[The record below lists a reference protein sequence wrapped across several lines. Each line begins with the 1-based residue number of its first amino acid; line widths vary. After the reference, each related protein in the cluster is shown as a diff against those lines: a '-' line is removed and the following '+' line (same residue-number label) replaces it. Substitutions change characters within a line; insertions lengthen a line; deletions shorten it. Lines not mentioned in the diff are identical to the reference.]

1 MIRETRVWLARH
13 AETTTPTVFHGAESD
28 IGLSSHG
35 ERQALAAA
43 EWFQTLRPTRLISS
57 YMLRARRTAEPIAR
71 ETGLPHLIESRFHER
86 RIGDMSG
93 QPFSTTDGFW
103 PITVREWSSG
113 NTAYTTPD
121 AESFDDLRER
131 LIDAWNDT
139 MTAHAGERIV
149 IIAHGVVCKVLL
161 LCLLKDFGPKRW
173 VELGRVPNLAV
184 SELYGD
190 SETGWHAE
198 QILQVPPPV
207 LALVT
212 TAEPTAVKSE
222 A

>member
-28 IGLSSHG
+28 IGLSELG
-35 ERQALAAA
+35 ERQAVAAA
-43 EWFQTLRPTRLISS
+43 EWFQTLQPTCLISS
-57 YMLRARRTAEPIAR
+57 NMLRARLTAAPIAQR
-71 ETGLPHLIESRFHER
+71 TGLPHLIESRFHER

-103 PITVREWSSG
+103 AITVREWSSG

-131 LIDAWNDT
+131 LITAWNDT
-139 MTAHAGERIV
+139 MAAHAGERIV
-149 IIAHGVVCKVLL
+149 LIAHGIVCKILL
-161 LCLLKDFGPKRW
+161 LCLLNDFGPKRW
-173 VELGRVPNLAV
+173 EELGRVPNLAV
-184 SELYGD
+184 SELFGNC
-190 SETGWHAE
+190 ETGWHST

-207 LALVT
+207 LSL
-212 TAEPTAVKSE
+212 KL
-222 A
+222 

>member
-28 IGLSSHG
+28 IGLSELG
-35 ERQALAAA
+35 ERQAVAAA
-43 EWFQTLRPTRLISS
+43 EWFQTLQPTRLISS
-57 YMLRARRTAEPIAR
+57 NMLRARRTAAPIAQR
-71 ETGLPHLIESRFHER
+71 TELPHIVESRFHER

-121 AESFDDLRER
+121 AESFDELRER
-131 LIDAWNDT
+131 LVTAWNDT
-139 MTAHAGERIV
+139 VTAHAGERIV
-149 IIAHGVVCKVLL
+149 IIAHGIVCKVLL
-161 LCLLKDFGPKRW
+161 LCLLKEFGPKRW
-173 VELGRVPNLAV
+173 VELGHVPNLAV
-184 SELYGD
+184 SELAGH
-190 SETGWHAE
+190 SETGWRST

-207 LALVT
+207 LALQAIRV
-212 TAEPTAVKSE
+212 
-222 A
+222 

>member
-28 IGLSSHG
+28 IGLSELG
-35 ERQALAAA
+35 ERQAVAAA
-43 EWFQTLRPTRLISS
+43 EWFQTLQPTRLISS
-57 YMLRARRTAEPIAR
+57 NMLRARRTAAPIAQR
-71 ETGLPHLIESRFHER
+71 TDLPHIVESRFHER

-121 AESFDDLRER
+121 AESFDELRER
-131 LIDAWNDT
+131 LVTAWNDT
-139 MTAHAGERIV
+139 VAAHAGERIV
-149 IIAHGVVCKVLL
+149 IIAHGIVCKVLL
-161 LCLLKDFGPKRW
+161 LCLLNDFGPKRW
-173 VELGRVPNLAV
+173 VELGHVPNLAV
-184 SELYGD
+184 SELYSD
-190 SETGWHAE
+190 SETGWRST

-207 LALVT
+207 LALQAIRV
-212 TAEPTAVKSE
+212 
-222 A
+222 

>member
-28 IGLSSHG
+28 IGLSELG
-35 ERQALAAA
+35 ERQAVAAA
-43 EWFQTLRPTRLISS
+43 EWFQTLQPTRLISS
-57 YMLRARRTAEPIAR
+57 NMLRARRTAAPIAQR
-71 ETGLPHLIESRFHER
+71 TELPHIVESRFHER

-121 AESFDDLRER
+121 AESFDELRER
-131 LIDAWNDT
+131 LVTAWNDT
-139 MTAHAGERIV
+139 MAAHAGERIV
-149 IIAHGVVCKVLL
+149 IIAHGIVCKVLL
-161 LCLLKDFGPKRW
+161 LCLLKEFGPKRW
-173 VELGRVPNLAV
+173 VELGHVPNLAV
-184 SELYGD
+184 SELAGH
-190 SETGWHAE
+190 SETGWRST

-207 LALVT
+207 LALQAIRV
-212 TAEPTAVKSE
+212 
-222 A
+222 

>member
-28 IGLSSHG
+28 IGLSELG
-35 ERQALAAA
+35 ERQAVAAA
-43 EWFQTLRPTRLISS
+43 EWFQTLQPTRLISS
-57 YMLRARRTAEPIAR
+57 NMLRARRTAAPIAQR
-71 ETGLPHLIESRFHER
+71 TELPHIVESRFHER

-121 AESFDDLRER
+121 AESFDELRER
-131 LIDAWNDT
+131 LVTAWNDT
-139 MTAHAGERIV
+139 VAAHAGERIV
-149 IIAHGVVCKVLL
+149 IIAHGIVCKVLL
-161 LCLLKDFGPKRW
+161 LCLLNDFGPKRW
-173 VELGRVPNLAV
+173 VELGHVPNLAV
-184 SELYGD
+184 SELYSD
-190 SETGWHAE
+190 SETGWRST

-207 LALVT
+207 LALQAIRV
-212 TAEPTAVKSE
+212 
-222 A
+222 

>member
-28 IGLSSHG
+28 IGLSELG
-35 ERQALAAA
+35 ERQAVAAA
-43 EWFQTLRPTRLISS
+43 EWFQTLQPTRVISS
-57 YMLRARRTAEPIAR
+57 NMLRARRTASPIAQQ
-71 ETGLPHLIESRFHER
+71 TGLPHLIDSRFHER

-103 PITVREWSSG
+103 AITVREWSSG

-131 LIDAWNDT
+131 LITAWNDT

-149 IIAHGVVCKVLL
+149 FIAHGIVCKILL
-161 LCLLKDFGPKRW
+161 LCLLNDFGPKRW
-173 VELGRVPNLAV
+173 VELGRMPNLAV
-184 SELYGD
+184 SELHGN
-190 SETGWHAE
+190 SETGWLSS
-198 QILQVPPPV
+198 QILQVPPSV
-207 LALVT
+207 LALL
-212 TAEPTAVKSE
+212 P
-222 A
+222 

>member
-28 IGLSSHG
+28 IGLSELG
-35 ERQALAAA
+35 ERQAVAAA
-43 EWFQTLRPTRLISS
+43 EWFQTLQPTRLISS
-57 YMLRARRTAEPIAR
+57 NMLRARRTAAPIAQR
-71 ETGLPHLIESRFHER
+71 TELPHIVESRFHER

-121 AESFDDLRER
+121 AESFDELRER
-131 LIDAWNDT
+131 LVTAWNDT
-139 MTAHAGERIV
+139 VAAHAGERIV
-149 IIAHGVVCKVLL
+149 IIAHGIVCKVLL
-161 LCLLKDFGPKRW
+161 LCLLKEFGPKRW
-173 VELGRVPNLAV
+173 VELGHVPNLAV
-184 SELYGD
+184 SELAGH
-190 SETGWHAE
+190 SETGWRST

-207 LALVT
+207 LALQAIRV
-212 TAEPTAVKSE
+212 
-222 A
+222 

>member
-28 IGLSSHG
+28 IGLSELG
-35 ERQALAAA
+35 ERQAVAAA
-43 EWFQTLRPTRLISS
+43 EWFQTLQPTRLISS
-57 YMLRARRTAEPIAR
+57 NMLRARRTAAPIAQR
-71 ETGLPHLIESRFHER
+71 TELPHIVESRFHER

-121 AESFDDLRER
+121 AESFDELRER
-131 LIDAWNDT
+131 LVTAWNDT
-139 MTAHAGERIV
+139 VAAHAGERIV
-149 IIAHGVVCKVLL
+149 IIAHGIVCKVLL
-161 LCLLKDFGPKRW
+161 LCLLNDFGPKRW
-173 VELGRVPNLAV
+173 VELGHVPNLAV
-184 SELYGD
+184 SELAGH
-190 SETGWHAE
+190 SETGWRST

-207 LALVT
+207 LALQAIRV
-212 TAEPTAVKSE
+212 
-222 A
+222 